1 MGGCGNP
8 FHFTL
13 SVVKCVA
20 SKSILGMA
28 FTGTHV
34 RTLDDKSRLAI
45 PKPFRDLLCADG
57 SSTIVMAPETDRA
70 VSLFSLAPFQRR
82 ADEIRSRAENSQ
94 EMRTYLR
101 LYFSQAESVEIDKQG
116 RIRVP
121 DRLMEFAGLKQEV
134 VLLGVN
140 DRVELWDR
148 SRWDQ
153 FLAQNGDSFD
163 TIAQGV

>member
-1 MGGCGNP
+1 
-8 FHFTL
+8 
-13 SVVKCVA
+13 
-20 SKSILGMA
+20 MA

-34 RTLDDKSRLAI
+34 RTLDDKCRLAI

-70 VSLFSLAPFQRR
+70 LSLFSLAQFQRR
-82 ADEIRSRAENSQ
+82 ADEIRARAENSQ

-116 RIRVP
+116 RVRVS

-148 SRWDQ
+148 PRWGQ

-163 TIAQGV
+163 TIALGI